1 MIIHRIYNL
10 SITHIELSFL
20 PCPLESI
27 LLSALYMLCAPKFLS
42 YPIGINPPALH
53 FLVLCTVKILI
64 STHWNLPPNLYFFFR
79 SCTLQRHLLFYRFR
93 IYKNLFRALL
103 QSPYGNQMNNDPL
116 LIDVF
121 ILPLAFEFVNTIF
134 DFLVNIFTIL
144 AAH

>member
-1 MIIHRIYNL
+1 
-10 SITHIELSFL
+10 
-20 PCPLESI
+20 
-27 LLSALYMLCAPKFLS
+27 MLCAPKFLS
-42 YPIGINPPALH
+42 YPIGINPPVLH

-93 IYKNLFRALL
+93 IYKNLFGALL

-144 AAH
+144 TAH